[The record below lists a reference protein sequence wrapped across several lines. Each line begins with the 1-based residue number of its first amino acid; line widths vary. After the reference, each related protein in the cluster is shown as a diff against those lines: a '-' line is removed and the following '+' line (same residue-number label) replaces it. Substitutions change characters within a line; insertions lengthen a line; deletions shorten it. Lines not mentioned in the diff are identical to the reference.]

1 MAYHGEVS
9 SLKIILFWT
18 LRLRKL
24 IVRFLIFVTNYGRT
38 KNSKNL
44 SLKDDKLEEMVI
56 ENYTIPNFC
65 ALCLASS

>member
-1 MAYHGEVS
+1 MAYHGEAS

-18 LRLRKL
+18 ETEKTY
-24 IVRFLIFVTNYGRT
+24 RFLICVTNYART